1 MTDYILI
8 MKWVDAAGRKKIY
21 YQAFETA
28 IDAEN
33 ARDMYAPLF
42 NKMVE
47 YGTLQC
53 YSIEIR

>member
-47 YGTLQC
+47 YGTL
-53 YSIEIR
+53 